1 MELGSWTWE
10 KSEAVVA
17 KAPTG
22 PPLIRLDKALI
33 KSTRCG
39 TATIRAV
46 GCEWADSSKCC
57 SWVGV
62 AVLLRAILPVYF
74 AEFCVFVSGWRVLW
88 LSLCFCDVSAQ
99 TGAAGVV
106 VCGMMPV
113 SAIVL

>member
-39 TATIRAV
+39 TAISRTVR
-46 GCEWADSSKCC
+46 CEWADPKAPTKLLLQLAGYCC
-57 SWVGV
+57 LLG
-62 AVLLRAILPVYF
+62 AVLPA
-74 AEFCVFVSGWRVLW
+74 
-88 LSLCFCDVSAQ
+88 
-99 TGAAGVV
+99 
-106 VCGMMPV
+106 
-113 SAIVL
+113 